1 MTGRAKWDAW
11 DAACKTYTSSQEA
24 ENRYLEIARNL
35 GWSESSAATTSTVQK
50 KQGETGSDGSNVD
63 LEQLSDEEDSPRTQS
78 SSAGLG
84 LSVSTMAR
92 QESGQPAD
100 KSIHG
105 LALSCDVAGL
115 ALLLKEYPHI
125 DLNALDAYVCSC
137 CLEHEVILL
146 NVFG

>member
-11 DAACKTYTSSQEA
+11 DAACKTYTSSRVA

-50 KQGETGSDGSNVD
+50 KQEEADSDVD

-105 LALSCDVAGL
+105 LALSCDVSGL
-115 ALLLKEYPHI
+115 ASLLKEYPHM

-137 CLEHEVILL
+137 CLEHDVILL
-146 NVFG
+146 NVF